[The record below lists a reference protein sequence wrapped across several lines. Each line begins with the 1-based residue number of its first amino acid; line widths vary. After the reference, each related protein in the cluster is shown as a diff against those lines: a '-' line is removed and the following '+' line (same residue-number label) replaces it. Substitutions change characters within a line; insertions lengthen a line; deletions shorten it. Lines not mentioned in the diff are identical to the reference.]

1 MAVNDSMTTA
11 AIGPAT
17 YVRSLFS
24 KYENVHHPLISN
36 YISSIPETLTGAV
49 NKVLSSYNSP
59 LSDLVLSN
67 RKKLKLFINKFHDEA
82 NTMTPSV
89 RKSINLLNNPVTQI
103 LVSIHQPNLFAYGG
117 VFKKIILLQTIKG
130 AIKKTQPE
138 KKFINLFLIVDHD
151 FMDDLWIRLAQLPSI
166 RHSGGILEL
175 RMPVSNSDRWRLV
188 CNMPIPRRTIVDYWR
203 RQVYSWIRNSSSRCP
218 SKSDK
223 SVFLKNLEEFW
234 HEVEG
239 SYSGAKSYSDFNAF
253 LISRL
258 LNLMWGY
265 DTLFVRLSDL
275 SPVFED
281 GFKFLISNFGTYSRA
296 LSETENMFIRQG
308 INTGVSATSYLNAP
322 VWLHCKCGS
331 KASAKIIKN
340 QEDVLLV
347 GTCISCKRDLQ
358 VNLGKLTNL
367 DIPQEDIHQLSPR
380 AIPILLLLSR
390 DLGISSYASG
400 TGGSMD
406 YAMVGSVAFQ
416 ELSIKIPL
424 TIVWPSKDLY
434 TGLGQSEALDYLE
447 ITNKTEVTMHKEE
460 LKRKVE
466 DYNAKIKPLLEERST
481 RIKSRQSVDDLL
493 SELFILKEKQ
503 RNMRRLL
510 KAAEKVHSVVE
521 LKPCIID
528 YAVNF
533 GIVNTE
539 RLWRNGL
546 IENDN
551 LASPIH
557 MN

>member
-1 MAVNDSMTTA
+1 
-11 AIGPAT
+11 
-17 YVRSLFS
+17 
-24 KYENVHHPLISN
+24 
-36 YISSIPETLTGAV
+36 
-49 NKVLSSYNSP
+49 
-59 LSDLVLSN
+59 
-67 RKKLKLFINKFHDEA
+67 
-82 NTMTPSV
+82 
-89 RKSINLLNNPVTQI
+89 
-103 LVSIHQPNLFAYGG
+103 
-117 VFKKIILLQTIKG
+117 
-130 AIKKTQPE
+130 
-138 KKFINLFLIVDHD
+138 
-151 FMDDLWIRLAQLPSI
+151 
-166 RHSGGILEL
+166 
-175 RMPVSNSDRWRLV
+175 
-188 CNMPIPRRTIVDYWR
+188 
-203 RQVYSWIRNSSSRCP
+203 
-218 SKSDK
+218 
-223 SVFLKNLEEFW
+223 
-234 HEVEG
+234 
-239 SYSGAKSYSDFNAF
+239 
-253 LISRL
+253 
-258 LNLMWGY
+258 
-265 DTLFVRLSDL
+265 
-275 SPVFED
+275 
-281 GFKFLISNFGTYSRA
+281 
-296 LSETENMFIRQG
+296 
-308 INTGVSATSYLNAP
+308 
-322 VWLHCKCGS
+322 
-331 KASAKIIKN
+331 
-340 QEDVLLV
+340 
-347 GTCISCKRDLQ
+347 LQ
-358 VNLGKLTNL
+358 VNLGNLTNL

-390 DLGISSYASG
+390 DLGISAYASG

-447 ITNKTEVTMHKEE
+447 ITNKTEVTIHKEE

-481 RIKSRQSVDDLL
+481 RIESRQSVDDLL

-551 LASPIH
+551 LAAPIH